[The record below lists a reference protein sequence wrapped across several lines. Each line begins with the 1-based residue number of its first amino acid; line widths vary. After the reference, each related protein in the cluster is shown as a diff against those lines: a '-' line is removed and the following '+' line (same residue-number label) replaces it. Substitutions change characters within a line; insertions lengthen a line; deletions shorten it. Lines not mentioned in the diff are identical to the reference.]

1 MVSLWFSRLVHGIQR
16 LLEDAQAPEYGTVQ
30 QWKALWRPERKKV
43 IPMNLKSYRTAV
55 SRQRRTA

>member
-43 IPMNLKSYRTAV
+43 IPFRNLLV
-55 SRQRRTA
+55 SRHRKEEAA